1 MLKRKAMARLLRWR
15 QSKTHQAIL
24 ITGARQ
30 VGKTYLTREFARA
43 NYPVFIEFNLLED
56 TAARDSFAAATNVDD
71 LLLRMSVAAPAQ
83 MEPGKTL
90 VFFDEIQE
98 CPEIVTYIKFL
109 VEKSEYDYV
118 LSGSLLGVELENIR
132 SYPVGYL
139 SELLMFPLDYEEF
152 CWANGLG
159 TEQLQLAWDAFA
171 TRRAVPDFL
180 HERLMNLFHKYLVI
194 GGMPDAVRAFLRDNS
209 VDQVRVAQDDIVA
222 FYKKDISKYAPK
234 DRRLVIRNIYELIPS
249 ELSRQNRRFKL
260 SSITDVKRFTQVQDE
275 FLWLTQANV
284 ALATYNVSALAAPLL
299 LNESRSSFKLFYSDV
314 GLLTSRY
321 PKQASLGLLDGR
333 PTAQMGRTYE
343 NFAAQELA
351 AHGYALRYYA
361 NKRIGELDF
370 VIEGKDSRIAVLEVK
385 SGRTYKTHAAL
396 SNALAAPNH
405 NITSAYVFAETN
417 VEQRGEVLYL
427 PIYLLAALKTE

>member
-1 MLKRKAMARLLRWR
+1 
-15 QSKTHQAIL
+15 
-24 ITGARQ
+24 
-30 VGKTYLTREFARA
+30 
-43 NYPVFIEFNLLED
+43 
-56 TAARDSFAAATNVDD
+56 
-71 LLLRMSVAAPAQ
+71 
-83 MEPGKTL
+83 MEPGRTL

-98 CPEIVTYIKFL
+98 CPEIVTYVKFL
-109 VEKSEYDYV
+109 VEKSEYDYL

-159 TEQLQLAWDAFA
+159 AEQLQLAGDSFA
-171 TRRAVPDFL
+171 ARRAVPDFL

-194 GGMPDAVRAFLRDNS
+194 GGMPDAVAAFLRDNS
-209 VDQVRVAQDDIVA
+209 VDQVRVVQDDIVA

-260 SSITDVKRFTQVQDE
+260 NSITDVKRFTQVQDE

-284 ALATYNVSALAAPLL
+284 ALAAYNVSAPVSPLL
-299 LNESRSSFKLFYSDV
+299 LSESRSSFKLFCSDV

-333 PTAQMGRTYE
+333 PAAQMGGTYE

-351 AHGYALRYYA
+351 AHGYDLRYYA
-361 NKRIGELDF
+361 SKRIGELDF
-370 VIEGKDSRIAVLEVK
+370 VIEGKDNQIAALEIK
-385 SGRTYKTHAAL
+385 SGKAYKTHAAL
-396 SNALAAPNH
+396 SNALAVPNYD
-405 NITSAYVFAETN
+405 ITSAYVFAETN

-427 PIYLLAALKTE
+427 PIYLLSALKNE